1 MVCGL
6 SFVVYGLWF
15 VEDSCEI
22 LGTTTCLRFG
32 PQSTL
37 GSDLC
42 KMILS
47 LIVFVKYKKIMQMFL
62 NIRIK

>member
-1 MVCGL
+1 MKVSGYRLVVREANAQHPKKARTRHAL
-6 SFVVYGLWF
+6 SLHFT
-15 VEDSCEI
+15 S
-22 LGTTTCLRFG
+22 
-32 PQSTL
+32 L

-47 LIVFVKYKKIMQMFL
+47 LIVFIKYKKIMQMFL